1 MSVNKKYLLVVL
13 GPTAVGKTDTT
24 LKLALDFNAEIIS
37 CDSRQMYQRMDIGT
51 AKPTIEELDKVPHHF
66 INNLSLEDSYNAG
79 QFEREALEKIKELHE
94 KSDLVLMTGG
104 SGLYINSVCYGF
116 DDLPTVKTE
125 LKNEWIRNFKVNGLA
140 CLQDKVKELDSEY
153 FENLANDER
162 QNPQRLIRMIG
173 LMISSGKKM
182 KELKKKA
189 TARKRPF
196 EIIMIGLNIERAVL
210 YERINQRVDLMIQ
223 AGLLD
228 EVKNLL
234 PFAKLN
240 CLKTVG
246 YQEIVAHLQGE
257 YNWMEA
263 VRLVKRNSR
272 RYAKRQMTWF
282 RKDESIKWF
291 HPNEYVDIKDF
302 VIKKMEKQMRC

>member
-1 MSVNKKYLLVVL
+1 MPVNKKYLLVVL

-37 CDSRQMYQRMDIGT
+37 CDSRQMYQKMDIGT

-79 QFEREALEKIKELHE
+79 QFEREALEKIKELHK
-94 KSDLVLMTGG
+94 KSNLVLMTGG
-104 SGLYINSVCYGF
+104 SGLYINAVCYGF

-125 LKNEWIRNFKVNGLA
+125 LKNEWIGNFEANGLTF
-140 CLQDKVKELDSEY
+140 LQDKVKELDGEY

-173 LMISSGKKM
+173 LMISSGKTM
-182 KELKKKA
+182 KELKKKS
-189 TARKRPF
+189 TVRKRPF

-210 YERINQRVDLMIQ
+210 YERINQRVDLMIK

-228 EVKNLL
+228 EVKKLL
-234 PFAKLN
+234 PFAKHN
-240 CLKTVG
+240 SMNTVG
-246 YQEIVAHLQGE
+246 YQEIVAHLQGK
-257 YNWMEA
+257 YDWTEA

-272 RYAKRQMTWF
+272 RYAKRQMPRF
-282 RKDESIKWF
+282 RKDANIKWF
-291 HPNEYVDIKDF
+291 HPNEYTNIKNF
-302 VIKKMEKQMRC
+302 VSKSSN